1 MALSPELLQFKSS
14 GVYRLEFDKS
24 QVASI
29 PAEQIRL
36 VVGFSKEGPFNT
48 PVFVSDTGF
57 FQNVFGPVDRTLER
71 KGSYFHRTALA
82 ALERGPILA
91 LNLLRLNNDLESAS
105 PDIVDYQTF
114 STASTEVNPVEKTA
128 LYSGF
133 YNKDK
138 FWFPED
144 LSFLNNIG
152 TVNTGVI
159 QFVNLKQSP
168 VTVFVRKAQNVKA
181 FDILA
186 KEWYGAGNVPA
197 FMSEFDYI
205 SDFMIDVFVI
215 NGDFSNY
222 AQLAIDPLYGP
233 YFDATKGL
241 LKSSYEA
248 FLALPSVSVIAQY
261 GGCLIPDFIDL
272 NGNNLFIQDLINFDT
287 ASTGLLA
294 AVNKS
299 LFDGDE
305 IISGT
310 ETGIDLVG
318 HNIEN
323 KTNTDPSFT
332 SIKFLSYDRSVR
344 DDFSYLN
351 TTGAEVGIDLNT
363 ATDISFYL
371 TSAGSGSASLTPPV
385 VTGGDLPSSLGAN
398 IANYVIKVNVDHPQ
412 YDTLIKNKLS
422 INIAGQGQT
431 QRVVGSYALVTDGGN
446 YAWAPIVSLT
456 EASGFLYVGVSIEV
470 ANWEIAVESPTSA
483 GNQIFLL
490 TETNG
495 SEWIN
500 GAGADDYFVFESG
513 TDTFSDWD
521 NGVITTGDIAY
532 DSTNTE
538 FFLDM
543 DWTLDE
549 DVRTDDAS
557 GATGGQTP
565 VLAAGT
571 STYYDIPAIYVKG
584 YSDPDFTTQLALP
597 TFGSYE
603 DSTGT
608 LITAAFVVQSLAG
621 ALNQSLTVVPSLSL
635 PANEIKVVY
644 SSSVGKV
651 DVGDYL
657 VATELGPNGESRL
670 TKITKIAKEGITPN
684 QVLHIYCDQEI
695 KITQSGTVVERYKD
709 IESVIDAYKL
719 FALNG
724 FVLNPNYHSP
734 NGTQDRLDVIMND
747 TIGPDTNLFKAL
759 IDKDAISYRY
769 IVDSFGLGIQPQS
782 KYQLSYLAKARQNAF
797 AILNAPSMQDFKDS
811 TDPRFTDLTG
821 SVQARLISTGG
832 DLTLN
837 PTMVYG
843 LPSISNGSNY
853 SGFFAPYLVIR
864 DRGKN
869 ITVPPAGT
877 VSNNFIDKYANA
889 LPWSIVAGPRRGVL
903 SGRGLIGLETNFDK
917 EDRDYIE
924 PFGLNPIIFQ
934 RGVGIEIHGN
944 KTAQQNIK
952 SALSSIHVREVLI
965 YIQDGIAAILK
976 NYLFEFNTAQTRL
989 EIKTLADNFMFSV
1002 KRDNGVYDF
1011 KNVMDTTNNTPDVI
1025 DANMGI
1031 LDTYVE
1037 PVKGLEILIHR
1048 TTILRTGAIAT
1059 GQFS

>member
-29 PAEQIRL
+29 PAEQIRM

-57 FQNVFGPVDRTLER
+57 FQNVFGPLDRTLER
-71 KGSYFHRTALA
+71 KGSYFHRTALS

-114 STASTEVNPVEKTA
+114 STASTEVNPIEKNA
-128 LYSGF
+128 LFSGF

-144 LSFLNNIG
+144 LAFLNNIG
-152 TVNTGVI
+152 SVNTGVI
-159 QFVNLKQSP
+159 QMVNLKQSP
-168 VTVFVRKAQNVKA
+168 ITVFARKAQNVNA
-181 FDILA
+181 FNILA
-186 KEWYGAGNVPA
+186 KEWFGAGNVPA

-205 SDFMIDVFVI
+205 SDYMIDVFVVA
-215 NGDFSNY
+215 GDFSNY
-222 AQLAIDPLYGP
+222 AQLAIDPIYGTF
-233 YFDATKGL
+233 FDATKGL
-241 LKSSYEA
+241 LKSSYQA
-248 FLALPSVSVIAQY
+248 FLDLPSVSVIAQY
-261 GGCLIPDFIDL
+261 TGSLIPDFIDL

-287 ASTGLLA
+287 ASTGLLC

-310 ETGIDLVG
+310 ETGVDLVG

-332 SIKFLSYDRSVR
+332 SIKFLSYDRAVR
-344 DDFSYLN
+344 DNFEYFENYTKESGVEV
-351 TTGAEVGIDLNT
+351 TTSD
-363 ATDISFYL
+363 DISFYL
-371 TSAGSGSASLTPPV
+371 TADGQGSASTTPPTV
-385 VTGGDLPSSLGAN
+385 SSGYLPATNGSNTVNYAIKINSNYNGFDVNLFSAN
-398 IANYVIKVNVDHPQ
+398 V
-412 YDTLIKNKLS
+412 
-422 INIAGQGQT
+422 AGNGQT
-431 QRVVGSYALVTDGGN
+431 QRIVGSYVLVDNGST
-446 YAWAPIVSLT
+446 YKWAPIVSVT
-456 EASGFLYVGVSIEV
+456 ETGGFIYLGVSIEV
-470 ANWEIAVESPTSA
+470 SGYAVSIEA
-483 GNQIFLL
+483 DQIWLV
-490 TETNG
+490 TYPEGCKWTNG
-495 SEWIN
+495 T
-500 GAGADDYFVFESG
+500 GTDDYFTSQAGHEIFQ
-513 TDTFSDWD
+513 DWD
-521 NGVITTGDIAY
+521 NGIITTGDIAY

-538 FFLDM
+538 YFLDM
-543 DWTLDE
+543 DWELNNTVYTGDE
-549 DVRTDDAS
+549 S
-557 GATGGQTP
+557 GVTGGSAG
-565 VLAAGT
+565 VLSFG
-571 STYYDIPAIYVKG
+571 SSIYYNVPQVKVRG
-584 YSDPDFTTQLALP
+584 YNDSEFTTQLALP
-597 TFGSYE
+597 DFGNYE
-603 DSTGT
+603 DSAGDIVST
-608 LITAAFVVQSLAG
+608 AFVVQSLAG
-621 ALNQSLTVVPSLSL
+621 ALNQSLAVVAATGL
-635 PANEIKVVY
+635 PGNEIKVQYV
-644 SSSVGKV
+644 SSVGKV

-670 TKITKIAKEGITPN
+670 TKITKIAREGITPN

-695 KITQSGTVVERYKD
+695 KTFQNGTVVERYKD

-724 FVLNPNYHSP
+724 FTLNPNYHIP
-734 NGTQDRLDVIMND
+734 NGTQDRLDEIMGD

-782 KYQLSYLAKARQNAF
+782 KYQLSYLAKTRQNAF

-811 TDPRFTDLTG
+811 TNPRFTDASG

-869 ITVPPAGT
+869 ITVPPAGN

-965 YIQDGIAAILK
+965 YIQDGIAAILQ

-1037 PVKGLEILIHR
+1037 PVKGLEILVHR